1 MSSTQPRTSRPHK
14 RFREPPPTARQ
25 PIARGIHTH
34 PHGPLPVEALLVS
47 PLRGWMGLS
56 LWSIGSW
63 SIGHRGTARLA
74 TPTTSPACSGTRLQD
89 VRGVR
94 SASSSSPDERLPPS
108 VATRCSPRNSS
119 LAGPWHA
126 YPGRGQR
133 AVGELILSGRST
145 APDSSATAFGR
156 HDRVRLALAG
166 PNVSPAAA
174 QLVITSTEPGLMMP
188 IRARTVVGEGTANCR
203 RCGPEPKASDGPS
216 SSHSGLF
223 CA

>member
-1 MSSTQPRTSRPHK
+1 MVHRVVVHRAAGY
-14 RFREPPPTARQ
+14 R
-25 PIARGIHTH
+25 
-34 PHGPLPVEALLVS
+34 
-47 PLRGWMGLS
+47 
-56 LWSIGSW
+56 SIGD
-63 SIGHRGTARLA
+63 TDDEPRLLWYA
-74 TPTTSPACSGTRLQD
+74 
-89 VRGVR
+89 
-94 SASSSSPDERLPPS
+94 
-108 VATRCSPRNSS
+108 SPRR
-119 LAGPWHA
+119 A
-126 YPGRGQR
+126 RR